1 MIKYDDLVNPMDFNN
16 TQQIKGVNIDPIQ
29 IKPVSLKYGI
39 RRVTWTNKEVEKMNI
54 IEDLWFLV
62 VEFF

>member
-1 MIKYDDLVNPMDFNN
+1 MSKSMIKYDDLVNPMDFNN

-39 RRVTWTNKEVEKMNI
+39 RRVT
-54 IEDLWFLV
+54 
-62 VEFF
+62 